1 MNGTSLK
8 YSSFGNDKAHKI
20 CISRTNTIRAYSWNL
35 TDEPFTYQQ
44 VKEHLFPKGDDNY
57 NEIEF
62 SLASIEVWNN
72 KNTHNLSQWRSRIWL
87 CKLRYIHTVNVP
99 LQRLTNVFQSE
110 VGKSVIY
117 QLFILNSYF

>member
-1 MNGTSLK
+1 MIGTSLK

-44 VKEHLFPKGDDNY
+44 VKGHLYPKGNNNY

-62 SLASIEVWNN
+62 SLARIEVWNN
-72 KNTHNLSQWRSRIWL
+72 KKYTHLKSMEGQQMYPIPNPV
-87 CKLRYIHTVNVP
+87 YIHDN
-99 LQRLTNVFQSE
+99 
-110 VGKSVIY
+110 
-117 QLFILNSYF
+117 